1 MTLSPGLRKFVLATH
16 VTSSVGLLGAITA
29 FLALAVGGF
38 TSLNDQTVRA
48 AYLAMAVVARWVIMP
63 LAVAALVI
71 GTVQAL
77 ATPWGLFRHYW
88 VLLKFLLT
96 TFATVILLVKMPLIG
111 EAARL
116 AAKTASSR
124 ADLQAIGIQLL
135 LHSAGGLLVLLVPA
149 VLSVYK
155 PPGLTRYGFRKQQA
169 LCARR

>member
-1 MTLSPGLRKFVLATH
+1 MTLTPGLRKFFLTTH
-16 VTSSVGLLGAITA
+16 VSSSGGLLGALAA
-29 FLALAVGGF
+29 FLALAIGGL
-38 TSLNDQTVRA
+38 TSPNDQTVRA
-48 AYLAMAVVARWVIMP
+48 TYLAMALIARWVIVP
-63 LAVAALVI
+63 LAAAALVI

-96 TFATVILLVKMPLIG
+96 TVATIILLVKMPLIG

-116 AAKTASSR
+116 AAETASPR

-135 LHSAGGLLVLLVPA
+135 VHSAGGLLVLLVPG

-169 LCARR
+169 LRARS